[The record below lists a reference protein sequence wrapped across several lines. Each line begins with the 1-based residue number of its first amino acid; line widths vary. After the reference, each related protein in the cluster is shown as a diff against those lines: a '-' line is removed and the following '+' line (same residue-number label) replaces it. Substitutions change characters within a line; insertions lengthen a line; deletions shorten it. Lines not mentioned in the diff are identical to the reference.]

1 MKELLLYFALIMA
14 LLALA
19 LNAWV
24 CLMRRKRLERTR
36 NEQVVHDWD
45 ERRDLNP
52 FREWLRVKL
61 LAGGYGKHHAYHVT
75 EDGVLLAV
83 DVVDLYLAC
92 LAGLDEFW
100 YVVESVGDARS
111 NPFAVSLDEIDLG
124 DGKGDFTYIDNCCG
138 KSFVDCAASLGAPYA
153 YDCARVTADEFK
165 DAVVY
170 AQAEAAER
178 KHSRYRK
185 AFHKR

>member
-45 ERRDLNP
+45 DRRDLNP
-52 FREWLRVKL
+52 FREGLRVKL

-83 DVVDLYLAC
+83 DALDLYLAC

-100 YVVESVGDARS
+100 DVVASVGDARD

-124 DGKGDFTYIDNCCG
+124 DGKGDFTYIDNRCG
-138 KSFVDCAASLGAPYA
+138 KSFVDCVASLEAPYA
-153 YDCARVTADEFK
+153 YDCARVTAKEFK
-165 DAVVY
+165 NAVVD

-178 KHSRYRK
+178 KHRRYCN